1 MLAITGCAVDTVA
14 TVPTALTGVGQEGE
28 SVQAVELQAF
38 DAPLV
43 VVDRPTPVIG
53 VGDELIEVTA
63 CGVCHSDIHVV
74 DGQFGSPLPLIPGHE
89 VTGFHAELGPVMVYA
104 PWGCRSCW
112 LCETGHEMICPDSTE
127 AGLFVD
133 GGYAEQ
139 MRVTQREY
147 LNPLGNLD
155 PVTSAPLACGG
166 LTAYRAVKHS
176 LEALR
181 QRGGSARALVIG
193 AGGLGQFGIQFLSM
207 MSDAE
212 VWVADSS
219 PAKQQRAR
227 ELGATG
233 ASGTDELEGKFD
245 VIIDF
250 VGAQP
255 TLESAVQ
262 RVNRRGMVIAVG
274 LYGGRVPFGIGAV
287 PHEAHFMSSVWGTVS
302 ELGELI
308 AFAQGHPIEYTVEVL
323 PLDQAEV
330 AHQRLRSGD
339 VAGRFVLVPSH

>member
-1 MLAITGCAVDTVA
+1 
-14 TVPTALTGVGQEGE
+14 
-28 SVQAVELQAF
+28 VQAVELQAF
-38 DAPLV
+38 GEPLV
-43 VVDRPTPVIG
+43 VVERATPTIG
-53 VGDELIEVTA
+53 VGEELITVTS
-63 CGVCHSDIHVV
+63 CGVCHSDIHVA

-89 VTGFHAELGPVMVYA
+89 VNGFHAELGPVMVYA

-112 LCETGHEMICPDSTE
+112 LCETGHEMICPDGKE
-127 AGLFVD
+127 AGLFKD

-139 MRVTQREY
+139 MRVTHREY

-155 PVTSAPLACGG
+155 PIASAPLACGG

-176 LEALR
+176 LDALSR
-181 QRGGSARALVIG
+181 RAGSARALVIG

-207 MSDAE
+207 MSDCE

-233 ASGTDELEGKFD
+233 AVSTDELDGKFD

-255 TLESAVQ
+255 TLEAAVHH
-262 RVNRRGMVIAVG
+262 VNRRGMVIAVG

-308 AFAQGHPIEYTVEVL
+308 AFAQDHPIEYTVEVL

-330 AHQRLRSGD
+330 AHQRLRRGD
-339 VAGRFVLVPSH
+339 VAGRFVLVPSA